1 MKIGNL
7 TPRCWRGP
15 ISESAVLNLI
25 IKIRGEAGKSK
36 AHSARWNSE
45 GKPSFLASK
54 AHMQNVSVVMATL
67 NGRRF
72 IIEQLQSLL
81 SQTVL
86 PFEIV
91 ICDDGSTDG
100 TVEAIECFSK
110 TSAVPVVFVRNEK
123 RLGYSNNFLKAAHLA
138 SSEYIA
144 FCDQD
149 DIWCSKKIETCMEFI
164 ADTGVEFCAH
174 TVRLIDENGTPGA
187 IHDQHI
193 KKTEA
198 IAPRSKDPWGV
209 FYGFSQVF
217 HCSILQIIP
226 EGCRGEDSETFDMVL
241 SHDRW
246 VHFLASHFCK
256 IGVINEPLVQYRQH
270 SDNAYG
276 ARRTALKDKILRR
289 TREGS
294 YSLGQ
299 LTKIASHR
307 VAILEANRTNS
318 RARAFDLAIT
328 RWKTL
333 HYFYELRFRLYSSPR
348 LAHRF
353 LLLAQCFC
361 IGVYLP
367 NRFLGLGPKRFFVDS
382 CFGLFSRYLENWL
395 DKNRK
400 QSESDVT

>member
-1 MKIGNL
+1 
-7 TPRCWRGP
+7 
-15 ISESAVLNLI
+15 
-25 IKIRGEAGKSK
+25 
-36 AHSARWNSE
+36 
-45 GKPSFLASK
+45 
-54 AHMQNVSVVMATL
+54 MQNVSVVMATL

-100 TVEAIECFSK
+100 TIEIIEWFLK

-187 IHDQHI
+187 IHNQDI
-193 KKTEA
+193 KKTGA
-198 IAPRSKDPWGV
+198 IAPRSEDPWGV

-217 HCSILQIIP
+217 HRSILQIIP

-256 IGVINEPLVQYRQH
+256 IGVINEPLVHYRQH
-270 SDNAYG
+270 ADNAYG
-276 ARRTALKDKILRR
+276 AKRTTLKDKILTK
-289 TREGS
+289 TRERPS
-294 YSLGQ
+294 SLGQ
-299 LTKIASHR
+299 LTKIASDR
-307 VAILEANRTNS
+307 VEMLEANRTKN
-318 RARAFDLAIT
+318 RAYAFDLAIA
-328 RWKTL
+328 RWKSVR
-333 HYFYELRFRLYSSPR
+333 YFYELRFRLYSSR
-348 LAHRF
+348 HLAIRF
-353 LLLAQCFC
+353 ALLVQCLFE
-361 IGVYLP
+361 GAYLP
-367 NRFLGLGPKRFFVDS
+367 NRYRGLGPKRFFIDV
-382 CFGLFSRYLENWL
+382 CFGLLRPSLENWL
-395 DKNRK
+395 DVKARK
-400 QSESDVT
+400 